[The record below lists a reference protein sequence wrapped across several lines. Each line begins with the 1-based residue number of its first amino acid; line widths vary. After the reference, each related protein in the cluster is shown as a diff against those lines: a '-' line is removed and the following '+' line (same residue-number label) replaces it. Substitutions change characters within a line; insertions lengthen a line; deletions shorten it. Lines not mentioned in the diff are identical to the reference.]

1 MQAVMDVLRTAIP
14 EGLDEQARLGRAL
27 RRRASD
33 VLAFFDL
40 PGASN
45 GPTEATNG
53 RLKHPHGSALGFRNL
68 THCIVRSLLGAGG
81 FRPRLHPGMR

>member
-40 PGASN
+40 PGAMCVIN
-45 GPTEATNG
+45 F
-53 RLKHPHGSALGFRNL
+53 K
-68 THCIVRSLLGAGG
+68 
-81 FRPRLHPGMR
+81 